1 MNPYLFGRAAVSRDF
16 GSQACTANISPNL
29 RSQFAVQPTNP
40 SAEISEPVFCTDTP
54 AQHCSGIR
62 PEPCRKPC
70 SSAPARKPGARPGP
84 RFSCRGGGARFSAG
98 FRADAGAMLCRSV
111 GAEYRFGYFS
121 RRIRG
126 LHRELRTEVRANV
139 GGACLRAEVSRN
151 GGPPEK
157 IGIHG
162 STGLLVWQVSARTA
176 FAALSPRYD
185 GMGGF

>member
-1 MNPYLFGRAAVSRDF
+1 M
-16 GSQACTANISPNL
+16 
-29 RSQFAVQPTNP
+29 P
-40 SAEISEPVFCTDTP
+40 SAANSDSE
-54 AQHCSGIR
+54 S
-62 PEPCRKPC
+62 E
-70 SSAPARKPGARPGP
+70 SGARPGS
-84 RFSCRGGGARFSAG
+84 RLSCRGRGARFSAG

-126 LHRELRTEVRANV
+126 LHRELRTEVQANV
-139 GGACLRAEVSRN
+139 CGACLRAEVSRN

-185 GMGGF
+185 GMGGFCKFASDFLLFIFNFVRLRHTIFGAGCVCPAKYRFCL